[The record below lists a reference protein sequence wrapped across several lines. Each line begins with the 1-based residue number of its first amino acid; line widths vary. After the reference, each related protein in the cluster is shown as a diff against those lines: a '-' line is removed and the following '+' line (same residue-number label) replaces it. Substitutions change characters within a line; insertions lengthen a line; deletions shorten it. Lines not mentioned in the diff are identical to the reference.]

1 MNLLLKTADARC
13 EVWLD
18 GIPYEWDAG
27 RDLARGLLKFL
38 SDCLQKQGAD
48 WADITGVGFFEGPGS
63 FTSLRIGATVANTL
77 ADSEGIPVVGA
88 RGDDWREQAQ
98 KKLSNGE
105 NQKIVLPFYGA
116 QANVTLPKKR

>member
-1 MNLLLKTADARC
+1 
-13 EVWLD
+13 
-18 GIPYEWDAG
+18 
-27 RDLARGLLKFL
+27 L
-38 SDCLQKQGAD
+38 SDCLQKQDAD

>member
-18 GIPYEWDAG
+18 GIHYEWDAG

-38 SDCLQKQGAD
+38 SDCLQKQDAD